1 MKTKKQKRNPTQTL
15 WAYFVE
21 RTKSNIALFVLM
33 AAYSVLSLGSSI
45 YFMTQGNVRDIL
57 SCFVYF
63 LIVPLFYV
71 IERYMRIK
79 VPMPYAL
86 FLMAF
91 MTLNLIGAGYN
102 LYFIFPPL
110 DDCLHAMWG
119 FVFMVFG
126 FAVMKVLLGEPKN
139 RKQLVVYVLFSVAFC
154 ALTAVIWEIY
164 EFTWDEVSPTVDL
177 QEDCI
182 ITGFNSFM
190 LHDPCDHLN
199 TVKIDGIAYTIL
211 YDAMG
216 NEIYRIEGGY
226 LDVGLKDTMWY
237 MIWCT
242 VSSVSTS
249 VVIALDWCFGKKW
262 IYNALI
268 PKLREVPQEDNSGEN
283 SDYADGGD
291 RAEEVTAT
299 E

>member
-91 MTLNLIGAGYN
+91 MTLNLIGG
-102 LYFIFPPL
+102 
-110 DDCLHAMWG
+110 G
-119 FVFMVFG
+119 VQSVF
-126 FAVMKVLLGEPKN
+126 
-139 RKQLVVYVLFSVAFC
+139 
-154 ALTAVIWEIY
+154 
-164 EFTWDEVSPTVDL
+164 
-177 QEDCI
+177 
-182 ITGFNSFM
+182 
-190 LHDPCDHLN
+190 H
-199 TVKIDGIAYTIL
+199 
-211 YDAMG
+211 
-216 NEIYRIEGGY
+216 
-226 LDVGLKDTMWY
+226 
-237 MIWCT
+237 
-242 VSSVSTS
+242 SSS
-249 VVIALDWCFGKKW
+249 A
-262 IYNALI
+262 
-268 PKLREVPQEDNSGEN
+268 
-283 SDYADGGD
+283 
-291 RAEEVTAT
+291 
-299 E
+299 